1 MKKLNELQDIII
13 DGISQLSYPARPAEL
28 YQPISYILSIGGKR
42 LRPALVLM
50 ACDMFGGDVNA
61 AVKPALAIEVFH
73 NFTLMH
79 DDIMDNAPLRRGKVT
94 VHEKW
99 NSNIA
104 ILSGD
109 VMMVEANKLIMQ
121 VDDRILRT
129 VMTIFNETAQG
140 VCEGQQFDMNFEQD
154 NQVSIDGYLG
164 MIRLKTA
171 VLLGGALKIGA
182 LIGGADAANA
192 ENLYQFG
199 VNLGIAFQL
208 QDDILDVYGDP
219 EKFGK
224 QVGGDIISNKKTF
237 LLIKATELAKEQEST
252 DLAQWVATKDFNTTE
267 KVKAVAM
274 QAVVVPEAEY
284 AAMGAKLTYVGKE
297 KVNNV
302 DAHKIDVAIG
312 TVKMTEFYDAAT
324 GLKLRQA
331 ITAETPMGAQTI
343 TTDYADYKDIN
354 GVKFAHKLTQDLGM
368 MQLALTSTKIEAN
381 TNLSDALFEIK

>member
-1 MKKLNELQDIII
+1 MKKLNELQDIIVN
-13 DGISQLSYPARPAEL
+13 GVSQLNYPARPAEL
-28 YQPISYILSIGGKR
+28 YEPISYILSIGGKR
-42 LRPALVLM
+42 LRPALVLL

-61 AVKPALAIEVFH
+61 AIKPALAIEVFH

-79 DDIMDNAPLRRGKVT
+79 DDIMDNAPLRRGKTT

-129 VMTIFNETAQG
+129 VMNVFNETAQG

-154 NQVSIDGYLG
+154 NSVTIDEYID

-182 LIGGADAANA
+182 LIGGADAQNA
-192 ENLYQFG
+192 ENIYQFG

-219 EKFGK
+219 AKFGK

-237 LLIKATELAKEQEST
+237 LLIKAIELAEGKESS
-252 DLAQWVATKDFNTTE
+252 DLYSLIDAKNFNPAE
-267 KVKAVAM
+267 KVEAVKTLYNNLQVKQHAEDTMNTYAEKAF
-274 QAVVVPEAEY
+274 EALDSITI
-284 AAMGAKLTYVGKE
+284 GA
-297 KVNNV
+297 
-302 DAHKIDVAIG
+302 DHKQYLR
-312 TVKMTEFYDAAT
+312 EFAD
-324 GLKLRQA
+324 GLMVR
-331 ITAETPMGAQTI
+331 
-343 TTDYADYKDIN
+343 DY
-354 GVKFAHKLTQDLGM
+354 
-368 MQLALTSTKIEAN
+368 
-381 TNLSDALFEIK
+381 